1 MDEYPQGCNALV
13 AVISYT
19 GYDMED
25 AMIINKAAY
34 ERGFGHGSVYKTFVV
49 DLEEVEKQVGHNFT
63 QISPQPVTTTRISP
77 HSSPQDTKNNL
88 RPSYSFSNIKKPPH
102 GTAGETDMIGD
113 RYWDHLD
120 SDGLPEEG
128 TEIQVEIYPKLLPRD
143 DTIYP
148 KLSPWD
154 DTIDRERDRLLC

>member
-1 MDEYPQGCNALV
+1 MMDEYPQGCNALV

-63 QISPQPVTTTRISP
+63 RISPQPVTTTRISP
-77 HSSPQDTKNNL
+77 H
-88 RPSYSFSNIKKPPH
+88 
-102 GTAGETDMIGD
+102 
-113 RYWDHLD
+113 
-120 SDGLPEEG
+120 
-128 TEIQVEIYPKLLPRD
+128 
-143 DTIYP
+143 
-148 KLSPWD
+148 LSPRIQRTTCD
-154 DTIDRERDRLLC
+154 LHIRSRI